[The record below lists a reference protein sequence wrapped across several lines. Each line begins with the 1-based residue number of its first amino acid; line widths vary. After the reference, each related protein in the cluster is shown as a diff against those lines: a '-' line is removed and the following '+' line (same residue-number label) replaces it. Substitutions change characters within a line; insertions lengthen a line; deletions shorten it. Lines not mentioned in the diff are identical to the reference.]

1 MSATAAILP
10 IALLVALGYLAR
22 RSGLVPTSAWSGIE
36 LGCYRILF
44 PAIML
49 ISVYRAELDWSR
61 IGPFAMAL
69 LAAIGIAG
77 LASFVLKAVL
87 SLPNQQFTTLFATS
101 TRWNAFV
108 SLAMAAQMMGSKG
121 TALISVAMAFLIPAV
136 NLTNIV
142 VLAIWGSA
150 GGSIGRMLRAI
161 ATNPLILGCGA
172 GLALNLLDVP
182 IPPPVVQALDMLGA
196 SAIPASLLIV
206 GAGIQID
213 RLWSVRPALWLGV
226 GIKLL
231 ALPAIF
237 WMLGRHL
244 GLAPDLMLA
253 GLIATSVPTAANGY
267 IVARQMGGDADLYAD
282 ILTWQTLLAVVSIP
296 FVLSALS

>member
-1 MSATAAILP
+1 MSATAAIIP

-22 RSGLVPTSAWSGIE
+22 RSGLVPASAWSGIE

-49 ISVYRAELDWSR
+49 ISVYRADLEWSR
-61 IGPFAMAL
+61 IGPFSMAL
-69 LAAIGIAG
+69 LATIGIAG
-77 LASFVLKAVL
+77 LVAFALKPML

-108 SLAMAAQMMGSKG
+108 SLAMAAQMMGTKG
-121 TALISVAMAFLIPAV
+121 TALVSVAMAFLIPTV
-136 NLTNIV
+136 NLINIM

-150 GGSIGRMLRAI
+150 GGSVRRMLRAV
-161 ATNPLILGCGA
+161 ATNPLILGCAA
-172 GLALNLLDVP
+172 GLALNLLGIP
-182 IPPPVVQALDMLGA
+182 IPPPVAQALDMLGS

-213 RLWSVRPALWLGV
+213 RLWSVYPALWLGV
-226 GIKLL
+226 AMKLL
-231 ALPAIF
+231 LLPAIF
-237 WMLGRHL
+237 WMLGHYL
-244 GLAPDLMLA
+244 GLAPDLMVA

-296 FVLSALS
+296 FVLSAFS

>member
-1 MSATAAILP
+1 MSATVAIIP
-10 IALLVALGYLAR
+10 IALLVAIGYLAR
-22 RSGLVPTSAWSGIE
+22 RSGLVPASAWSGIE
-36 LGCYRILF
+36 LCCYRLFF

-49 ISVYRAELDWSR
+49 VSVYRADLDWSR
-61 IGPFAMAL
+61 IGPFSMAL
-69 LAAIGIAG
+69 IAAVWIAG
-77 LASFVLKAVL
+77 LAAFVLKPVL

-108 SLAMAAQMMGSKG
+108 SLAMASQMMGAKG
-121 TALISVAMAFLIPAV
+121 TALVSVAMAFLIPAV
-136 NLTNIV
+136 NLANIL

-150 GGSIGRMLRAI
+150 GGSLGRMLRAVV
-161 ATNPLILGCGA
+161 TNPLILGCTA
-172 GLALNLLDVP
+172 GLALNLLHLR
-182 IPPPVVQALDMLGA
+182 IPPPVTQGLDMLGA

-213 RLWSVRPALWLGV
+213 RLWSVYPALWLGV

-244 GLAPDLMLA
+244 GLAADLMVA

-296 FVLSALS
+296 FVLSAFS